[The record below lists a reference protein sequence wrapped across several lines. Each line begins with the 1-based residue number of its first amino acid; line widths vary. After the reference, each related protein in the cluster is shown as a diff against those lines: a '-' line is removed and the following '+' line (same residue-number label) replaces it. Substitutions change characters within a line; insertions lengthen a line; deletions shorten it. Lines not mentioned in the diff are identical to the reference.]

1 MVGWLLNQI
10 EQGDKY
16 MKSQIKKY
24 FSFIRK
30 LAFVK
35 PSMYPQFFRS
45 QSLNQADA
53 LEKLRNA
60 IRLATQPDKPLST
73 AEEVEKFR
81 KWFNLNKNIQN

>member
-16 MKSQIKKY
+16 LKSQIKKY

-30 LAFVK
+30 LALVK
-35 PSMYPQFFRS
+35 PSMYPLFFRS

-73 AEEVEKFR
+73 AEQVEKFR
-81 KWFNLNKNIQN
+81 KWFNLNKNI